1 MNHRLREAQ
10 ALSDRPDDD
19 AAVLLEARFAR
30 RIAARLN
37 EQAAA
42 ATPHDVT
49 ERLRFARSMALE
61 RARAQR
67 SALQP
72 AGRSVPLTMPSP
84 ERAAALAGGSG
95 SGRQVLGPR
104 EPSAWWVRLATALP
118 LAALV
123 GGLLLIQHQHV
134 NEQIAAAAEIDADLL
149 TDSVPP
155 AAYNDPG
162 FLEFLKSPQN

>member
-1 MNHRLREAQ
+1 MNHRLRTAQ
-10 ALSDRPDDD
+10 ASADRRDDD
-19 AAVLLEARFAR
+19 AAALLEARFAR
-30 RIAARLN
+30 RIAARLS

-42 ATPHDVT
+42 ATPHDVA

-61 RARAQR
+61 RARALRPAQ
-67 SALQP
+67 QP
-72 AGRSVPLTMPSP
+72 AGRSVPLAMPSS
-84 ERAAALAGGSG
+84 ERAAALAGGG
-95 SGRQVLGPR
+95 GRQLPESR

-123 GGLLLIQHQHV
+123 GGLLLIQQQHV
-134 NEQIAAAAEIDADLL
+134 NEQIAAAAEIDAELL